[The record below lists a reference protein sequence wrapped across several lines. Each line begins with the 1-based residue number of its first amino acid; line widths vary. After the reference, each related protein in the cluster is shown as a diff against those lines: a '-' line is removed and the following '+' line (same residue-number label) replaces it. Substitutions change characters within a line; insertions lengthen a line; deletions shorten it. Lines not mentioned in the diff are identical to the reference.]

1 MQKENPSRSNKE
13 RSEVTRTK
21 LLKAARALFIK
32 KGYAETGTPE
42 IVKLAAVTRGAL
54 YHHFTDKAD
63 LFRVVAE
70 AEAKSVSEL
79 IEKKTRHQADPMKA
93 LLEGADA
100 YFSAMATP
108 GPVQILL
115 LDCPTVLGNAEINK
129 IAKITGENELRSGL
143 TDALAPTTLPE
154 EVLTALAEVISAA
167 FDRAALAISKG
178 LPTDRYRM
186 ALSLILQGL
195 VNSNEDQKPDVRS

>member
-1 MQKENPSRSNKE
+1 MQKENTPRSNKE
-13 RSEVTRTK
+13 RSEITRAK
-21 LLKAARALFIK
+21 LLGAARILFIK

-63 LFRVVAE
+63 LFRAVAE
-70 AEAKSVSEL
+70 AEAMSVSEL
-79 IEKKTRHQADPMKA
+79 IEKKTRNQTDPVKA

-100 YFSAMATP
+100 YFSAMAAP

-115 LDCPTVLGNAEINK
+115 LDSPTVLGKADLGR
-129 IAKITGENELRSGL
+129 IAKITGESELRSGL
-143 TDALAPTTLPE
+143 AGALAPTTLPD
-154 EVLTALAEVISAA
+154 EVLTALTEVISAA

-178 LPTDRYRM
+178 LPAARYRQ
-186 ALSLILQGL
+186 ALTLILQGL
-195 VNSNEDQKPDVRS
+195 VYLNEDKKSDA